1 MKRFYKTVTLE
12 KEADGYG
19 IFLDG
24 KPVRTPLRK
33 ILLLPHKRLAEKV
46 AAEWDAQQEKINI
59 DDMRLTQLA
68 YTYADKAE
76 SEKQRIIAE
85 LLPYIETELIC
96 YPAPH
101 PAELQQ
107 KQQQLWQPVRQ
118 IFTEKTGIALKT
130 AAEITDAANG
140 ADEMAAF
147 ETVLQQEDG
156 LTLTAIQ
163 AAVPLLGSA
172 VLGYALA
179 KKMVTP
185 AAAHEAALVE
195 ELYQATRWGDDE
207 EAVKKRTE
215 LLVNLGAIADFAAF

>member
-33 ILLLPHKRLAEKV
+33 ILLLPQKELAAKV
-46 AAEWDAQQEKINI
+46 AAEWDAQQEKIKM

-76 SEKQRIIAE
+76 SEKQGIIAE

-107 KQQQLWQPVRQ
+107 EQQQLWQPVMRL
-118 IFTEKTGIALKT
+118 FTEKTGIALKT
-130 AAEITDAANG
+130 VTEITGAANG
-140 ADEMAAF
+140 AEETAAF
-147 ETVLQQEDG
+147 EAVLQQEDG
-156 LTLTAIQ
+156 LVLTAVQ

-179 KKMVTP
+179 KKMI
-185 AAAHEAALVE
+185 AAAEAHEAALVE
-195 ELYQATRWGDDE
+195 ELYQAKRWGDDA
-207 EAVKKRTE
+207 EAK
-215 LLVNLGAIADFAAF
+215 